1 MNDPNHKI
9 IQDLLKDI
17 FGNVNNWLVHVEAKN
32 AALVAFN
39 IACLSFVSD
48 IKDTVNVDIL
58 YYIVCAGMLLSTVL
72 ALISFFPKMGKETK
86 DQSGHSDRDNLI
98 FYMDMLNIIRN
109 NTLKQYFYNMR
120 KQIF

>member
-17 FGNVNNWLVHVEAKN
+17 FGNVNNWLAHAEAKN

-48 IKDTVNVDIL
+48 IKDTVNVEIL

-72 ALISFFPKMGKETK
+72 ALISFFLKRAKKLKIRVGI
-86 DQSGHSDRDNLI
+86 LI
-98 FYMDMLNIIRN
+98 AII
-109 NTLKQYFYNMR
+109 
-120 KQIF
+120 